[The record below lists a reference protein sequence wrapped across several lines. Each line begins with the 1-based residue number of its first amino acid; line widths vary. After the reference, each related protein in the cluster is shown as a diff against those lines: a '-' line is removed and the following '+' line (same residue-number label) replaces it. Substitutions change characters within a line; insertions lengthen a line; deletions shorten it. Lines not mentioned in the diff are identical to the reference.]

1 MAPEGALGSPIP
13 TRGWG
18 AAQCRWS
25 VHSNGGSHTLPEGVS
40 GHVRLFTWG
49 SHAGLSHSDSGPEHK
64 TQVTLTALRTGC
76 QAAAKGQCVHR
87 SWDTS
92 LRADSGCGKSG
103 LVLEEDSWA
112 A

>member
-1 MAPEGALGSPIP
+1 MPLGVPYPPEDGGQLSAGGASTATG
-13 TRGWG
+13 G
-18 AAQCRWS
+18 
-25 VHSNGGSHTLPEGVS
+25 GGSHTLPEGVS
-40 GHVRLFTWG
+40 GHVHLFTWG

-64 TQVTLTALRTGC
+64 TQVTLTALWTGC